1 MEKHTLHSFEG
12 GAPFFCSSL
21 RRPDNYDSIVRDRE
35 KLNRRWAKLEKAGTE
50 LEQLRARQMREL
62 AEQGQLTEIVPELV
76 QNVLE
81 SITVKGEGEFEI
93 RFLDGT
99 EFHMKF

>member
-1 MEKHTLHSFEG
+1 
-12 GAPFFCSSL
+12 
-21 RRPDNYDSIVRDRE
+21 
-35 KLNRRWAKLEKAGTE
+35 
-50 LEQLRARQMREL
+50 MREL